1 MCARLVIIISISLLV
16 QLSSGN
22 ENFDLQF
29 LKQRVENIFYH
40 SYDNYMNHAYP
51 YDELRPISCDGHD
64 TWGGFSL
71 TLIDSLDT
79 LVVLG
84 NYSEFRRA
92 ASLILNNIDTN
103 QNVNISVFETN
114 IRVVGGLLS
123 AHLLAER
130 AGMDLEPGWPCHGRL
145 LALAER
151 FASKLL
157 PAFNTPTGMPYGTVN
172 LAHNAVPPNETPITC
187 VATVGTLI
195 LEFGALS
202 RLTGD
207 PRYEQAAMKALRA
220 LWTFRSSLGLVGN
233 HINVRTGA
241 WVGKEATIG
250 SGVDSYFEYLFKG
263 SILFRLPELDAMFRE
278 YRSAIKKY
286 LKFGGWHVMATMD
299 AGSVIN
305 AVYQSL
311 ESFWPGVLAM
321 AGDIEEAKEL
331 LITYHSVWRR
341 YGFLPE
347 MFDVSSN
354 KPVGRQSVYPL
365 RPEFIES
372 VLHLYRATKDPYLL
386 EMGVNVLTS
395 IERDA
400 RTPCGFATIH
410 DVQTHTKEN
419 RMETFFL
426 SETVKYLY
434 LLFDEDNFLHHTPLS
449 STDSIQFGDA
459 DGYCTGGT
467 GYIFNSEAHPLDGGL
482 IHCCSIQHL
491 RELEAVSSEES
502 LPIDLGLHRDLG
514 SLVNTFASSN
524 SLTDTILNE
533 LDVTFEEIL
542 SPSVTWTGDQN
553 TSQEIDAWAENL
565 WKEMSGV
572 VLLSSTIKDN
582 ASTPPNY
589 VPPDMHRKSVAPLMS
604 CPTVPFHVRL
614 NAMRDLDYRNL
625 N

>member
-1 MCARLVIIISISLLV
+1 MRGKIIIFISISLLV

-22 ENFDLQF
+22 ENFDLQS
-29 LKQRVENIFYH
+29 LKQRVKNIFYH
-40 SYDNYMNHAYP
+40 SYDNYMSHAYP

-84 NYSEFRRA
+84 NNSEFRRA
-92 ASLILNNIDTN
+92 VNLILNNVDTN
-103 QNVNISVFETN
+103 RNVNISVFETN
-114 IRVVGGLLS
+114 IRVVGGLLA

-172 LAHNAVPPNETPITC
+172 LALGGVPPNETPVTC

-233 HINVRTGA
+233 HINVRTGK

-263 SILFRLPELDAMFRE
+263 SILFRLPELDAMFRGT
-278 YRSAIKKY
+278 AIRKY

-299 AGSVIN
+299 AGSVTG

-347 MFDVSSN
+347 MFDVPSN

-372 VLHLYRATKDPYLL
+372 VLHLYLATKDPYLL

-400 RTPCGFATIH
+400 RTPCGFATVISH
-410 DVQTHTKEN
+410 TNISTHS
-419 RMETFFL
+419 F
-426 SETVKYLY
+426 
-434 LLFDEDNFLHHTPLS
+434 
-449 STDSIQFGDA
+449 
-459 DGYCTGGT
+459 
-467 GYIFNSEAHPLDGGL
+467 
-482 IHCCSIQHL
+482 
-491 RELEAVSSEES
+491 
-502 LPIDLGLHRDLG
+502 
-514 SLVNTFASSN
+514 
-524 SLTDTILNE
+524 
-533 LDVTFEEIL
+533 VT
-542 SPSVTWTGDQN
+542 
-553 TSQEIDAWAENL
+553 
-565 WKEMSGV
+565 
-572 VLLSSTIKDN
+572 
-582 ASTPPNY
+582 
-589 VPPDMHRKSVAPLMS
+589 
-604 CPTVPFHVRL
+604 
-614 NAMRDLDYRNL
+614 
-625 N
+625 

>member
-1 MCARLVIIISISLLV
+1 
-16 QLSSGN
+16 
-22 ENFDLQF
+22 
-29 LKQRVENIFYH
+29 
-40 SYDNYMNHAYP
+40 
-51 YDELRPISCDGHD
+51 
-64 TWGGFSL
+64 
-71 TLIDSLDT
+71 
-79 LVVLG
+79 
-84 NYSEFRRA
+84 
-92 ASLILNNIDTN
+92 
-103 QNVNISVFETN
+103 
-114 IRVVGGLLS
+114 
-123 AHLLAER
+123 
-130 AGMDLEPGWPCHGRL
+130 MDLEPGWPCHGRL

-172 LAHNAVPPNETPITC
+172 LALGGVPPNETPVTC

-233 HINVRTGA
+233 HINVRTGK

-278 YRSAIKKY
+278 YRTAIRKY

-299 AGSVIN
+299 AGSVTS

-347 MFDVSSN
+347 MFDVPSN
-354 KPVGRQSVYPL
+354 KPVRRQSVYPL

-372 VLHLYRATKDPYLL
+372 VLHLYLATKDPYLL

-400 RTPCGFATIH
+400 KTPCGFATIH

-426 SETVKYLY
+426 SET
-434 LLFDEDNFLHHTPLS
+434 TTS
-449 STDSIQFGDA
+449 
-459 DGYCTGGT
+459 
-467 GYIFNSEAHPLDGGL
+467 YIVLPYPRLTWSNPATLVATARVR
-482 IHCCSIQHL
+482 L
-491 RELEAVSSEES
+491 RELEEVSSGES
-502 LPIDLGLHRDLG
+502 LPTDLGLHRDLG
-514 SLVNTFASSN
+514 NLMNTSTSSN
-524 SLTDTILNE
+524 SLAHTILNE

-542 SPSVTWTGDQN
+542 SQSVTWTGNQN
-553 TSQEIDAWAENL
+553 TSQEFDTWVENL
-565 WKEMSGV
+565 WKEMSGA
-572 VLLSSTIKDN
+572 VLLPSTIKDN

-589 VPPDMHRKSVAPLMS
+589 VPPDMHRKSAVPLMS
-604 CPTVPFHVRL
+604 CPIIPFHVRL
-614 NAMRDLDYRNL
+614 NTMRDLDYRNL